1 MAENAQHNKS
11 EFEMLDHEP
20 VPGYRT
26 AFHIMIGLS
35 SLYLICIF
43 VLSTM

>member
-1 MAENAQHNKS
+1 MAENVQYNKS

-20 VPGYRT
+20 IPGYRT
-26 AFHIMIGLS
+26 AFHIVIGLF

-43 VLSTM
+43 ILSFM